1 MPRRE
6 QRWPIWK
13 IAAST
18 GACIVAVV
26 VLVWLSRLAERAAS
40 PATTNPDARTP
51 AMSFPAFLLMLAL
64 MAGILAVLGMVW
76 LALRVR
82 EASKPAWERGGRR
95 RR

>member
-1 MPRRE
+1 MARRE

-18 GACIVAVV
+18 GGCIVAAV
-26 VLVWLSRLAERAAS
+26 VLVWLSRLAERVAG
-40 PATTNPDARTP
+40 PVTTNPDTRTP

-64 MAGILAVLGMVW
+64 MAGILAVLGMLW
-76 LALRVR
+76 LVLRLR